1 MPPPRKPQTG
11 AASKEEN
18 IYIPSFISKR
28 PFYAGEEGDDD
39 NDYLKHQRREEKNEK
54 AQWYVRG
61 KKAGPAA
68 TKYRKGACENCGSM
82 THKAKDCLSRP
93 RAKGAKWTG
102 KDIQADEVVQDV
114 KLGWDAKRDRWNGY
128 DAREYRRV
136 VDDFNEMEELR
147 KQAKNAIAGDDDD
160 EEGKDDGDK
169 YAEENDMS
177 KHQST
182 ATRQLRIREDTAK
195 YLLNLDL
202 ESAKYDPKT
211 RALVNSGATADKAAD
226 LFAEEGFMR
235 SSGDAGEFEKAQRY
249 AWEAQEK
256 SGDTTQH
263 LQANPTAGAFYR
275 KKQAE
280 EAEERRLERERELL
294 EKYGGDAH
302 KAMPA
307 ALRNMAMS
315 ESETFVEYDEAGLIK
330 GAPLR
335 GVKSKYAEDV
345 LINNHTSVWGSW
357 WSNFKW
363 GYACCHSFIKNS
375 YCTGEEGKEAWEAA
389 QRQRFEAPV
398 TEREAEP
405 LPKESEEAELGT
417 TLKDA
422 SSRKRTQEE
431 MLNGVSEAEMDEY
444 RRKRTVAQDPM
455 ANLLGQGEVDV
466 LLGVETDN
474 EGGDIDD
481 LLANTDVAL
490 ANQDTGVVDG
500 LGKTELVDTGLQ
512 AALQEILNL
521 QGQDVI
527 ELHAR
532 LVENT
537 DTDETSNQGIAFEKS
552 LGVLLV
558 EVLDGLMQI
567 DIDIPGSTTDLGQ
580 SQTDSPDLT
589 LVAQAILSNEL
600 QLRVPDQK

>member
-1 MPPPRKPQTG
+1 MPPPRKPATG

-28 PFYAGEEGDDD
+28 PFYAGEEGDD

-54 AQWYVRG
+54 SQWYDRG

-128 DAREYRRV
+128 DAREYRKV
-136 VDDFNEMEELR
+136 IDDYNQMEELR
-147 KQAKNAIAGDDDD
+147 KQAKTTSIGDDD
-160 EEGKDDGDK
+160 EEEKDDGDK

-235 SSGDAGEFEKAQRY
+235 SSGDAGDFERAQRY

-256 SGDTTQH
+256 IGDTSQH

-280 EAEERRLERERELL
+280 EAEKRRLEREQQLL
-294 EKYGGDAH
+294 DKYGGDGQ

-307 ALRNMAMS
+307 ALRNLAMS

-335 GVKSKYAEDV
+335 DAKSKYTEDT

-357 WSNFKW
+357 WSNFRW

-375 YCTGEEGKEAWEAA
+375 YCTGEEGKGAWEAA
-389 QRQRFEAPV
+389 ERQRYAAPAS
-398 TEREAEP
+398 EQEAEP
-405 LPKESEEAELGT
+405 LSAENEEPESTADLQSART
-417 TLKDA
+417 K
-422 SSRKRTQEE
+422 KRTQAE
-431 MLNGVSEAEMDEY
+431 MIGMGVSEAEMDEY

-455 ANLLGQGEVDV
+455 AKLLGRDE
-466 LLGVETDN
+466 LL
-474 EGGDIDD
+474 
-481 LLANTDVAL
+481 
-490 ANQDTGVVDG
+490 
-500 LGKTELVDTGLQ
+500 
-512 AALQEILNL
+512 
-521 QGQDVI
+521 
-527 ELHAR
+527 
-532 LVENT
+532 
-537 DTDETSNQGIAFEKS
+537 S
-552 LGVLLV
+552 
-558 EVLDGLMQI
+558 
-567 DIDIPGSTTDLGQ
+567 
-580 SQTDSPDLT
+580 
-589 LVAQAILSNEL
+589 
-600 QLRVPDQK
+600 

>member
-1 MPPPRKPQTG
+1 MPPPRKPATG

-28 PFYAGEEGDDD
+28 PFYAGEEGDD

-54 AQWYVRG
+54 SQWYDRG

-82 THKAKDCLSRP
+82 THKVKDCLSRP

-128 DAREYRRV
+128 DAREYRKV
-136 VDDFNEMEELR
+136 IDDYNQMEELR
-147 KQAKNAIAGDDDD
+147 KQAKIKSNGEDD
-160 EEGKDDGDK
+160 EEEKDDGDK

-226 LFAEEGFMR
+226 VFAEEGFMR

-249 AWEAQEK
+249 AWEVQEK
-256 SGDTTQH
+256 SGDTSQH

-280 EAEERRLERERELL
+280 EAERRRLEREQQLL
-294 EKYGGDAH
+294 DKYGGEGQ
-302 KAMPA
+302 KVMPA
-307 ALRNMAMS
+307 ALRNLAMS

-335 GVKSKYAEDV
+335 GAKSKYAEDV

-375 YCTGEEGKEAWEAA
+375 YCTGEEGKAAWEAA
-389 QRQRFEAPV
+389 ERQRYAAPALEQEAGPIS
-398 TEREAEP
+398 TETEEP
-405 LPKESEEAELGT
+405 ESTADPQT
-417 TLKDA
+417 ARSK
-422 SSRKRTQEE
+422 KRTQAD
-431 MLNGVSEAEMDEY
+431 MNGMGVSEAEMDEY
-444 RRKRTVAQDPM
+444 RRKRTAAQDPM
-455 ANLLGQGEVDV
+455 AKLLG
-466 LLGVETDN
+466 
-474 EGGDIDD
+474 
-481 LLANTDVAL
+481 
-490 ANQDTGVVDG
+490 
-500 LGKTELVDTGLQ
+500 
-512 AALQEILNL
+512 
-521 QGQDVI
+521 
-527 ELHAR
+527 
-532 LVENT
+532 
-537 DTDETSNQGIAFEKS
+537 TDE
-552 LGVLLV
+552 
-558 EVLDGLMQI
+558 LM
-567 DIDIPGSTTDLGQ
+567 D
-580 SQTDSPDLT
+580 
-589 LVAQAILSNEL
+589 
-600 QLRVPDQK
+600 